1 MNLGR
6 FVSNVVLPV
15 AFLIGI
21 AGCGNYP
28 DKQYQ
33 FKGKIN
39 GETIEFEEMHIDRG
53 FAIYANA
60 GNVLSVERTDGVRI
74 IYEDKDG
81 SNDLKID
88 SLTIISSEGE
98 LKYTEKEDKE
108 VWTGLYSEAQPQ
120 FEAYLQKILEY
131 KKQAG
136 LQKLR
141 EKSIFGEGAK

>member
-1 MNLGR
+1 MNLVR
-6 FVSNVVLPV
+6 LIRDVVLPV
-15 AFLIGI
+15 AFLIGV

-39 GETIEFEEMHIDRG
+39 GESVEFSERNSCEAFR
-53 FAIYANA
+53 N
-60 GNVLSVERTDGVRI
+60 NLNKLVVERTDGVQI
-74 IYEDKDG
+74 IYEDIDG

-98 LKYTEKEDKE
+98 LKYNKKDDKE
-108 VWTGLYSEAQPQ
+108 VWTGLYYEAQSQ
-120 FEAYLQKILEY
+120 FESYLQKIVEH

-141 EKSIFGEGAK
+141 EKSIFREGN